1 MWGPEDEQ
9 LGGSEG
15 QPEEEAPRRTRIWP
29 TEQLGTVIKVD
40 RTAAGAKAWRR
51 EAKALR
57 GRGKLS
63 AVGAQT
69 GPGAQA
75 EEGHHNP
82 ICGVHELDPAG
93 GGGNCLL
100 ALCRGVACSKQIILA
115 CIFYD

>member
-15 QPEEEAPRRTRIWP
+15 QPEEKAPRRKRIWP
-29 TEQLGTVIKVD
+29 TEQLGRAIKVD

-69 GPGAQA
+69 GPGRRLRRAIRIQFVRSMSLILQA
-75 EEGHHNP
+75 GR
-82 ICGVHELDPAG
+82 ELLTG
-93 GGGNCLL
+93 FMQGSGM
-100 ALCRGVACSKQIILA
+100 
-115 CIFYD
+115 F